1 MKKFIKTKWFTYGT
15 YLLLVLATLL
25 VGFVLLHNNKTLNN
39 VITSFFEVAENRS
52 FDYRQS
58 LRVMHKAPIPNKDII
73 VLAIDDASLEMLW
86 DKYGEWPIPRN
97 VYADMIN
104 YIEKDAPQAIIFD
117 LLFIKS
123 MKKES
128 AADNALIATMNKY
141 NNIYTGMNFDGQTPD
156 VRRPVDLPS
165 RLAYELD
172 NKSRISIEDKYSFG
186 NCRPILEGL
195 LNGQVNVGITNV
207 IRNSDGIIRKVAPLM
222 EYKGKYYPYLT
233 FAAASDY
240 LAGKELKTISI
251 DNASNLIVADTR
263 IPLTKDGEAI
273 LNWYGMSGTHT
284 IYPMYK
290 VINELD
296 GKIQG
301 KKLDFKDK
309 IVIVGTTAMSLHDT
323 KSVPVQDN
331 VYPGVEVHA
340 TFFNNML
347 DNNFIKQ
354 TSKTVNV
361 FIIMAVVAA
370 VGFVVMLSTS
380 TIFALLSTT
389 LFGIGYLF
397 ISYYIMELYNLWIPV
412 VMPII
417 AIIIAFALSFLAKYL
432 IKSRDFEYQY
442 KLATIDGLTELYN
455 HRFFQETLKSQ
466 IEIAKRYGQ
475 PFSLIIVDIDFFK
488 KFNDTYGHQAGDAVL
503 KQVAQTLKK
512 NSRTTDFVCRYG
524 GEEMSIILP
533 NTSAEEALFSA
544 NRMNKAVAE
553 KDFQLNPTDT
563 GKVTI
568 SVGVATFPDNAETAQ
583 DLIEFADKGLYYAK
597 EHGRNQVVK
606 IDRIEG

>member
-1 MKKFIKTKWFTYGT
+1 MKKLIKAKWFTYAT

-25 VGFVLLHNNKTLNN
+25 VGYVLLHNNKTLNN

-52 FDYRQS
+52 FDYRQT
-58 LRVMHKAPIPNKDII
+58 LRVMHKQPIPNKDIV

-97 VYADMIN
+97 VYADVIN
-104 YIEKDAPQAIIFD
+104 YIEKDKPQAIIFD

-123 MKKES
+123 MKKEIE
-128 AADNALIATMNKY
+128 ADNILVSTMNKY
-141 NNIYTGMNFDGQTPD
+141 NNIYTGMNFDGQTSE
-156 VRRPVDLPS
+156 VRKPIELPQ
-165 RLAYELD
+165 RLALNLNNQSD
-172 NKSRISIEDKYSFG
+172 IKIEEKYSYS

-195 LNGQVNVGITNV
+195 LKGKVNVGITNV
-207 IRNSDGIIRKVAPLM
+207 IRSNDGIIREVAPIM
-222 EYKGKYYPYLT
+222 EYKGKYYPYLA
-233 FAAASDY
+233 FG
-240 LAGKELKTISI
+240 AGSNYIAGENFKDFVI
-251 DNASNLIVADTR
+251 DKSSNLIVSDTK
-263 IPLTKDGEAI
+263 IPLTENGEAI
-273 LNWYGMSGTHT
+273 LNWYGISGTHT
-284 IYPMYK
+284 INPMYK
-290 VINELD
+290 LINELE
-296 GKIQG
+296 GKVN
-301 KKLDFKDK
+301 KKSFDFKDK

-323 KSVPVQDN
+323 KSVPIQDS

-354 TSKTVNV
+354 TNKSVNV
-361 FIIMAVVAA
+361 IIIIAVVAA
-370 VGFVVMLSTS
+370 VGFIVMMSTS
-380 TIFALLSTT
+380 TIFALLSTI
-389 LFGIGYLF
+389 LFGIAYLF

-455 HRFFQETLKSQ
+455 HRFFQETLKTQ
-466 IEIAKRYGQ
+466 IEISKRYGQ

-512 NSRTTDFVCRYG
+512 NSRTTDYVCRYG

-553 KDFQLNPTDT
+553 KDFQLNSTDT

-583 DLIEFADKGLYYAK
+583 ELIEFADKGLYYAK

-606 IDRIEG
+606 IDRI